1 MFGAIGV
8 PTLLLRI
15 IGLMLII
22 LAACACPA
30 LIEVSDSPDEKFID
44 VYAKFVSRVMFVVFV
59 FAVLCLGLVLLV
71 EPTMITG

>member
-1 MFGAIGV
+1 MFGVIGV

-22 LAACACPA
+22 FAACACPA
-30 LIEVSDSPDEKFID
+30 LIEVSDSPNEKFID

-59 FAVLCLGLVLLV
+59 FAVICFGLVMLF

>member
-1 MFGAIGV
+1 M

-22 LAACACPA
+22 FAACACPA

-44 VYAKFVSRVMFVVFV
+44 VYAKFVSRVMFIVFV
-59 FAVLCLGLVLLV
+59 FAVLCFGLVLMV

>member
-22 LAACACPA
+22 FAACAGPA
-30 LIEVSDSPDEKFID
+30 LSEVSDSPDEKFID
-44 VYAKFVSRVMFVVFV
+44 VYAKFVSRVTFVVFI
-59 FAVLCLGLVLLV
+59 FAGICFGLVLLV
-71 EPTMITG
+71 EPAMIIG

>member
-22 LAACACPA
+22 FAACACPA
-30 LIEVSDSPDEKFID
+30 LIEVSDSHDEKFID

-59 FAVLCLGLVLLV
+59 FAVICFGLVMLF

>member
-1 MFGAIGV
+1 MFGVIGF

-22 LAACACPA
+22 FAACACPA

-59 FAVLCLGLVLLV
+59 FAVICFGLVMLF

>member
-22 LAACACPA
+22 FAACACPA

-44 VYAKFVSRVMFVVFV
+44 VYAKFVSRVMFIVFV
-59 FAVLCLGLVLLV
+59 FAVLCFGLVLMV

>member
-22 LAACACPA
+22 FAACACPA
-30 LIEVSDSPDEKFID
+30 LMEASDSPDEKFID

-59 FAVLCLGLVLLV
+59 FAVLCLGLVLLF
-71 EPTMITG
+71 EPAMIIG